1 MMQSRAMSM
10 MNGMRVKV
18 PFSHSHGSKRAFS
31 TEVSKQTAPDETKV
45 ANVTEIV
52 LKDEHIDSR
61 DYIKNYLAYTNSS

>member
-1 MMQSRAMSM
+1 M
-10 MNGMRVKV
+10 MNGMRIRV

-31 TEVSKQTAPDETKV
+31 TEVSKQTNPDETRV
-45 ANVTEIV
+45 ANFTKVV